1 MTQYL
6 KKNHTKQMVEE
17 LQHILG
23 DTFKLYFKT
32 HAYHWNVEGP
42 HFDTLHKLFGDQYT
56 EMWEAMDDIAERIR
70 ALGDYAPANVSEI
83 MKPSDLTLPKKA
95 KIKAMDMVKDLAK
108 DHEAISKHIAAA
120 IEKASEVGD
129 EVTAD
134 LLIQRQTVHD
144 KTAWM
149 LNATAA

>member
-23 DTFKLYFKT
+23 DTFTLYFKT
-32 HAYHWNVEGP
+32 HAHHWNVEGP

-56 EMWEAMDDIAERIR
+56 EMWTAMDEIAERIR
-70 ALGDYAPANVSEI
+70 ALGDYAPMNVTDI
-83 MKPSDLTLPKKA
+83 MKPSDLKSAKK
-95 KIKAMDMVKDLAK
+95 KLKAMDMVKDLAK
-108 DHEAISKHIAAA
+108 DHETISKHLATA

-134 LLIQRQTVHD
+134 MLIGRQTIHD

-149 LNATAA
+149 LNATAS

>member
-23 DTFKLYFKT
+23 DTFTLYFKT

-56 EMWEAMDDIAERIR
+56 EMWTAMDDIAERIR
-70 ALGDYAPANVSEI
+70 ALGDYAPCNVAEL
-83 MKPSDLTLPKKA
+83 MKPSDLTLPKKNQM
-95 KIKAMDMVKDLAK
+95 KAMDMVKDLAK
-108 DHEAISKHIAAA
+108 DHETLSKHLATA
-120 IEKASEVGD
+120 IEKAMEVGD
-129 EVTAD
+129 ETTAD
-134 LLIQRQTVHD
+134 MLIGRQAVHD

>member
-6 KKNHTKQMVEE
+6 KKNHTKQMVAE

-23 DTFKLYFKT
+23 DTFTLYFKT

-42 HFDTLHKLFGDQYT
+42 HFDALHKLFGDQYT
-56 EMWEAMDDIAERIR
+56 EMWAAMDDIAERIR
-70 ALGDYAPANVSEI
+70 ALGEYAPMNVMDI
-83 MKPSDLTLPKKA
+83 MKSSDLKSAKKQL
-95 KIKAMDMVKDLAK
+95 KAMDMVKDLAK
-108 DHEAISKHIAAA
+108 DHAEISKHLASA

-134 LLIQRQTVHD
+134 MLIGRQTIHD

-149 LNATAA
+149 LNATAS

>member
-23 DTFKLYFKT
+23 DTFTLYFKT

-42 HFDTLHKLFGDQYT
+42 HFDALHKLFGDQYT

-70 ALGDYAPANVSEI
+70 ALGDYAPMNVTDI
-83 MKPSDLTLPKKA
+83 MKPSDLTSAKKQ
-95 KIKAMDMVKDLAK
+95 IKAMAMVKDLAK
-108 DHEAISKHIAAA
+108 DHEEISKHLAIA
-120 IEKASEVGD
+120 IEKAAEIGD

-134 LLIQRQTVHD
+134 LLIGRQTIHD

>member
-23 DTFKLYFKT
+23 DTFTLYFKT

-56 EMWEAMDDIAERIR
+56 EMWTAMDDIAERIR
-70 ALGDYAPANVSEI
+70 ALGEYAPMNVTDI
-83 MKPSDLTLPKKA
+83 MKPSDLKSAKK
-95 KIKAMDMVKDLAK
+95 KLKAMDMVKDLAK

-134 LLIQRQTVHD
+134 MLIGRQTIHD

>member
-1 MTQYL
+1 MTRYL
-6 KKNHTKQMVEE
+6 DKNATQEMVDV
-17 LQHILG
+17 LHHILA
-23 DTFKLYFKT
+23 DTFTLYFKT
-32 HAYHWNVEGP
+32 HAYHWNVEGV

-70 ALGDYAPANVSEI
+70 AIGAYAPMNVADM
-83 MKPSDLTLPKKA
+83 MKASDLTSA
-95 KIKAMDMVKDLAK
+95 EGQVSAIDMVKDLAK
-108 DHEAISKHIAAA
+108 DHEMISKHIAQG

-134 LLIQRQTVHD
+134 MLIGRQTIHD

-149 LNATAA
+149 LNSTAK

>member
-1 MTQYL
+1 MAQYL

-23 DTFKLYFKT
+23 DTFTLYFKT

-42 HFDTLHKLFGDQYT
+42 HFDALHRLFGEQYT
-56 EMWEAMDDIAERIR
+56 EMWEAMDELAERIR
-70 ALGDYAPANVSEI
+70 ALGEYAPCNVAEI
-83 MKPSDLTLPKKA
+83 MKPSDLTQPKKHQMN
-95 KIKAMDMVKDLAK
+95 AMDMVKDLAK
-108 DHEAISKHIAAA
+108 DHETLSKHLAAS
-120 IEKASEVGD
+120 IEKAMEVGD
-129 EVTAD
+129 ETTAD
-134 LLIQRQTVHD
+134 MLIARQTVHD

>member
-6 KKNHTKQMVEE
+6 KKNHTKQMVDV
-17 LQHILG
+17 LNHILG
-23 DTFKLYFKT
+23 DTFTLYFKT

-56 EMWEAMDDIAERIR
+56 EMWTAMDDLAERIR
-70 ALGDYAPANVSEI
+70 ALGAYAPMNTAEI
-83 MKPSDLTLPKKA
+83 LNSSDMKEAKKM
-95 KIKAMDMVKDLAK
+95 IKAMDMVKDLAK
-108 DHEAISKHIAAA
+108 DHEEISKHMASA

-134 LLIQRQTVHD
+134 MLIGRQTFHD

-149 LNATAA
+149 LRATAS

>member
-1 MTQYL
+1 MVQYL
-6 KKNHTKQMVEE
+6 ENNQSTQTIEQLRHV
-17 LQHILG
+17 LS
-23 DTFKLYFKT
+23 DTFVLYFKT
-32 HAYHWNVEGP
+32 HSYHWNVTGV

-70 ALGDYAPANVSEI
+70 ALGAYAPFTVADIMKESDLSEI
-83 MKPSDLTLPKKA
+83 SN
-95 KIKAMDMVKDLAK
+95 KISAAEMVINLAK
-108 DHEAISKHIAAA
+108 GHEEISAHIAKA
-120 IEKASEVGD
+120 IEVASECGD

-149 LNATAA
+149 LNATVSE

>member
-1 MTQYL
+1 MTKYL

-23 DTFKLYFKT
+23 DTFTLYFKT

-56 EMWEAMDDIAERIR
+56 EMWTAMDDIAERIR
-70 ALGDYAPANVSEI
+70 ALGEYAPMNVTDI
-83 MKPSDLTLPKKA
+83 MKPSDLKSAKK
-95 KIKAMDMVKDLAK
+95 KLKAMDMVKDLAK

-134 LLIQRQTVHD
+134 MLIGRQTIHD